1 MGALSKTREKAAR
14 DRYETLM
21 DLSPLGLKNKQQQ
34 NRRSNNAGASRLL
47 SVLGGN
53 RSRTN
58 SANTSSQHD
67 LNALSAAQ
75 GGSDDSFNTPNAAGE
90 EDDGVNKRA
99 YHYGTHYSC
108 SAVVIH
114 YLVRLQPFSSHS
126 IALQA
131 GRFDRPD
138 RLFRSIRESWMS
150 ASGGVSDDPSTLTSN
165 LQDVKELI
173 PEFFFLPDFLCNING
188 YEMGFATIRKE
199 SRTRSVS
206 SDKLSVGNA
215 EEAPS
220 RSPASGN
227 GQAVQRGVDVPLG
240 VRVDDVELPPWAHGS
255 PKEFVRLH
263 RYHGHDVCLLLLH
276 CCNVIS
282 FVL

>member
-90 EDDGVNKRA
+90 EDGVNKRA

-227 GQAVQRGVDVPLG
+227 RQAVQRGDDVPLG

-263 RYHGHDVCLLLLH
+263 RCHGRAVCLLLLH